1 MLRDRYN
8 YDNRPGT
15 DPRSYGKPFG
25 KMVTEDSGAE
35 SLSHMELQDR
45 LRSFL
50 SKNFGVRVDK
60 PGEEEKKKQ
69 RTKE

>member
-8 YDNRPGT
+8 YDHRPGT

-25 KMVTEDSGAE
+25 KMVSEDSGAE
-35 SLSHMELQDR
+35 SPSHMELQDR

-50 SKNFGVRVDK
+50 S
-60 PGEEEKKKQ
+60 
-69 RTKE
+69 

>member
-15 DPRSYGKPFG
+15 NPRSYGKPFG
-25 KMVTEDSGAE
+25 KMTSEDSGAE
-35 SLSHMELQDR
+35 SPSHFELQDR

-50 SKNFGVRVDK
+50 S
-60 PGEEEKKKQ
+60 
-69 RTKE
+69 